1 MILEFMLAFIIIT
14 SIITVAVKDLK
25 LSILFLSAV
34 SLAASFVFFLLKA
47 PDVAIAE
54 AAIGAGLTVAVFF
67 IALKKR
73 DGNDS

>member
-1 MILEFMLAFIIIT
+1 MMLDFMLALIIIT
-14 SIITVAVKDLK
+14 SIIAVVVKDLK

-73 DGNDS
+73 NSDDA